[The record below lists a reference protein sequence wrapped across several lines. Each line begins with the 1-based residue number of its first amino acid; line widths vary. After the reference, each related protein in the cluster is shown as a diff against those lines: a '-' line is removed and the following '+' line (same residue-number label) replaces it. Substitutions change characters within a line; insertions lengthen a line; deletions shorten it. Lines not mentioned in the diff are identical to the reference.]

1 MDNANETPVSI
12 GNWMLTYLLVGIPVV
27 GLILLFI
34 WAFGSDTPASKA
46 NWSRASL
53 IWGVIAIAI
62 YAVMFAVFGA
72 AIIAAVAAGA

>member
-1 MDNANETPVSI
+1 
-12 GNWMLTYLLVGIPVV
+12 MLTYLLVGIPVV

-46 NWSRASL
+46 NWAKASL